1 MSITT
6 TKSLVR
12 IAGIPILP
20 ALPYHLG
27 FTQGQIYHVKPY
39 SGSDSNTGLTPEK
52 AFKTLYHAHDVATA
66 NQNDIVL
73 LYSEHG
79 STGTSTTDYQSSTLT
94 WSKNMVH
101 LIGVSAGTNFGN
113 RARLAFVSTYDTASN
128 LFTLSGCN
136 CYIANVQFYVGVAGT
151 SPTGCVSVTGDRNHF
166 ENVHFAGMGASTNII
181 ASAYSLSLTGAE
193 ENLFENCVI
202 GYFQMRGGEA
212 CAELYINAGS
222 KHNTFRECT
231 IYSSSSADQAC
242 AVRTAASMGG
252 HTHFQRCA
260 FINEGV
266 NGGGA
271 NVTYAFICTANPGGT
286 ILLDHCTSA
295 GYTDWSDNSGTI
307 WGQTEGAAA
316 TGGIGVVL
324 TKS

>member
-1 MSITT
+1 MTAN
-6 TKSLVR
+6 R
-12 IAGIPILP
+12 INPIRGICTIPVLP
-20 ALPYHLG
+20 ASLAM
-27 FTQGQIYHVKPY
+27 TQGNIYHVMPY
-39 SGSDSNTGLTPEK
+39 SGSDSNDGLSVDAPL
-52 AFKTLYHAHDVATA
+52 KTLLQAQTLTTA

-79 STGTSTTDYQSSTLT
+79 STTASTTDYQSATLT
-94 WSKNMVH
+94 WAKNAVH
-101 LIGVSAGTNFGN
+101 LIGVNSGTNFGI
-113 RARLAFVSTYDTASN
+113 RSRLGFISTYDTASN
-128 LFTLSGCN
+128 LFTLSGSN

-151 SPTGCVSVTGDRNHF
+151 TPTGCVSVTGDRNHF
-166 ENVHFAGMGASTNII
+166 ENCHIAGMGASTNVI

-193 ENLFENCVI
+193 ENLFEKCTI
-202 GYFQMRGGEA
+202 GYFQMRGAEA

-231 IYSSSSADQAC
+231 IYSSANADQAC
-242 AVRTAASMGG
+242 AVRTAATMGG

-271 NVTYAFICTANPGGT
+271 NVAYAFICTANPGGT
-286 ILLDHCTSA
+286 ILLDNCTSA

-316 TGGIGVVL
+316 TGGIGAVL